1 MSKDDNKNEGKN
13 LGIGSEIAREGYEA
27 SVVHRM
33 TGRAGAKPP
42 KGSPGIALEIM
53 ATDKR
58 NMKDLLKPD
67 TVTKLTKSST
77 ATQVDAV
84 TTKSGKVIER
94 IQYKDTVSPS
104 GVRKTVNQVKSG
116 KYQQAQLWGTK
127 EAAKQYND
135 MAKAEGI
142 SKRMHSTGISHNS
155 TQRVGDKF
163 TKQPIK
169 AASLGDAVKNS
180 TAIAVGITAATEVVK
195 SVANGDSVGECT
207 ANVVSKGVESAVTAS
222 AAAVVGE
229 VAGSIAAVTSAPAVV
244 PAAIGIG
251 AATIAAK
258 VVGEVTDGAFDE
270 IGENIGLAVD
280 NIGYTVEDAVDNIGY
295 TVEDAVD
302 NIGNTVEDVTDN
314 VRYAVEN
321 VTDNITD
328 VAESIGDTI
337 GDIAVDVGDT
347 ISDVV
352 DDIGDGISS
361 AAESVTD
368 FFSDIFS
375 IF

>member
-84 TTKSGKVIER
+84 TMKAGKVKGR
-94 IQYKDTVSPS
+94 IQYKDCVSS
-104 GVRKTVNQVKSG
+104 AGTRKIANQAEAN
-116 KYQQAQLWGTK
+116 KYQQAQLWGTIEGTDK
-127 EAAKQYND
+127 YN
-135 MAKAEGI
+135 ALAQKRGI

-207 ANVVSKGVESAVTAS
+207 ANVVSKGAESAVTAS
-222 AAAVVGE
+222 AAAVAGE

-251 AATIAAK
+251 AATVAAK

-280 NIGYTVEDAVDNIGY
+280 NIGYTVEDAVDNIG
-295 TVEDAVD
+295 D
-302 NIGNTVEDVTDN
+302 TVEDVTDN

-361 AAESVTD
+361 AAESVTEIL
-368 FFSDIFS
+368 SDIFS

>member
-33 TGRAGAKPP
+33 TGRAGASTI
-42 KGSPGIALEIM
+42 KGAPGNALEIM
-53 ATDKR
+53 ANDKR
-58 NMKDLLKPD
+58 NMKNLLKPD

-142 SKRMHSTGISHNS
+142 SKKMHSTGISHNS

-207 ANVVSKGVESAVTAS
+207 ANVVSKGAESAVTAS
-222 AAAVVGE
+222 AAAV
-229 VAGSIAAVTSAPAVV
+229 A
-244 PAAIGIG
+244 
-251 AATIAAK
+251 AATVAAK

-280 NIGYTVEDAVDNIGY
+280 NIGYTVEDAVDNIG
-295 TVEDAVD
+295 D
-302 NIGNTVEDVTDN
+302 TVEDVTDN

-328 VAESIGDTI
+328 VAESIGD
-337 GDIAVDVGDT
+337 DVGDT

-361 AAESVTD
+361 AAESVTE
-368 FFSDIFS
+368 FLSDIFS

>member
-13 LGIGSEIAREGYEA
+13 LGIGSEIVREGYEA

-58 NMKDLLKPD
+58 NMKDLLNPD

-84 TTKSGKVIER
+84 TMKAGKVKGR
-94 IQYKDTVSPS
+94 IQYKDCVSS
-104 GVRKTVNQVKSG
+104 AGTRKIVNQAEAN
-116 KYQQAQLWGTK
+116 KYQQAQLWGTIEGTDK
-127 EAAKQYND
+127 YN
-135 MAKAEGI
+135 ALAQKRGI

-207 ANVVSKGVESAVTAS
+207 ANVVSKGAESAMTAS
-222 AAAVVGE
+222 AAAVAGE

-251 AATIAAK
+251 AATVAAK

-270 IGENIGLAVD
+270 IGENIGF
-280 NIGYTVEDAVDNIGY
+280 AVDNIGY

>member
-33 TGRAGAKPP
+33 TGRAGASTI
-42 KGSPGIALEIM
+42 KGAPGNALEIM
-53 ATDKR
+53 ANDKR
-58 NMKDLLKPD
+58 NMKNLLKPD

-142 SKRMHSTGISHNS
+142 SKKMHSTGISHNS

-207 ANVVSKGVESAVTAS
+207 ANVVSKGAESAVTAS
-222 AAAVVGE
+222 AAAV
-229 VAGSIAAVTSAPAVV
+229 AGSIAAVISAPAVV

-251 AATIAAK
+251 AATVAAK

-280 NIGYTVEDAVDNIGY
+280 NIGYTVEDAVDNIG
-295 TVEDAVD
+295 D
-302 NIGNTVEDVTDN
+302 TVEDVTDN

-361 AAESVTD
+361 AAESVTE
-368 FFSDIFS
+368 FLSDIFS

>member
-33 TGRAGAKPP
+33 TGRAGASTI
-42 KGSPGIALEIM
+42 KGAPGNALEIM
-53 ATDKR
+53 ANDKR
-58 NMKDLLKPD
+58 NMKNLLKPD

-142 SKRMHSTGISHNS
+142 SKKMHSTGISHNS

-207 ANVVSKGVESAVTAS
+207 ANVVSKGAESAVTAS
-222 AAAVVGE
+222 AAAVAGE
-229 VAGSIAAVTSAPAVV
+229 VAGSIAAVISAPAVV

-251 AATIAAK
+251 AATVAAK

-280 NIGYTVEDAVDNIGY
+280 NIGD
-295 TVEDAVD
+295 
-302 NIGNTVEDVTDN
+302 TVEDVTDN

-361 AAESVTD
+361 AAESVTE
-368 FFSDIFS
+368 FLSDIFS

>member
-1 MSKDDNKNEGKN
+1 MNNNDNKNKVKN
-13 LGIGSEIAREGYEA
+13 LVVGSEIAREGYEA

-33 TGRAGAKPP
+33 AGRAGAEPP

-135 MAKAEGI
+135 MAKVEGI

-169 AASLGDAVKNS
+169 AASLGDAVKHS

-207 ANVVSKGVESAVTAS
+207 ANVV
-222 AAAVVGE
+222 
-229 VAGSIAAVTSAPAVV
+229 
-244 PAAIGIG
+244 
-251 AATIAAK
+251 
-258 VVGEVTDGAFDE
+258 
-270 IGENIGLAVD
+270 
-280 NIGYTVEDAVDNIGY
+280 
-295 TVEDAVD
+295 
-302 NIGNTVEDVTDN
+302 
-314 VRYAVEN
+314 
-321 VTDNITD
+321 
-328 VAESIGDTI
+328 
-337 GDIAVDVGDT
+337 
-347 ISDVV
+347 
-352 DDIGDGISS
+352 
-361 AAESVTD
+361 
-368 FFSDIFS
+368 
-375 IF
+375 

>member
-33 TGRAGAKPP
+33 TGRAGVSTI
-42 KGSPGIALEIM
+42 KGAPGNALEIM
-53 ATDKR
+53 ANDKR
-58 NMKDLLKPD
+58 NMKNLLKPD

-142 SKRMHSTGISHNS
+142 SKKMHSTGISHNS

-207 ANVVSKGVESAVTAS
+207 ANVVSKGAESAVTAS
-222 AAAVVGE
+222 AAAVAGE
-229 VAGSIAAVTSAPAVV
+229 VAGS
-244 PAAIGIG
+244 
-251 AATIAAK
+251 IAAK

-280 NIGYTVEDAVDNIGY
+280 NIGYTVEDAVDNIG
-295 TVEDAVD
+295 D
-302 NIGNTVEDVTDN
+302 TVEDVTDN

-361 AAESVTD
+361 AAESVTE
-368 FFSDIFS
+368 FLSDIFS

>member
-84 TTKSGKVIER
+84 TMKAGKVKGR
-94 IQYKDTVSPS
+94 IQYKDCVSS
-104 GVRKTVNQVKSG
+104 AGTRKIANQAEAN
-116 KYQQAQLWGTK
+116 KYQQAQLWGTIEGTDK
-127 EAAKQYND
+127 YN
-135 MAKAEGI
+135 ALAQKRGI

-207 ANVVSKGVESAVTAS
+207 ANVVSKGAESAVTAS
-222 AAAVVGE
+222 AAAVAGE

-251 AATIAAK
+251 AATVAAK

-280 NIGYTVEDAVDNIGY
+280 NIGD
-295 TVEDAVD
+295 
-302 NIGNTVEDVTDN
+302 TVEDVTDN

-361 AAESVTD
+361 AAESVTE
-368 FFSDIFS
+368 FLSDIFS